1 MSQIGFTLDNML
13 LSCLYANQI
22 TCKSSDFKSYT
33 SFDRGNCF
41 TFNADISNI
50 TTSSQT
56 GQYYGL
62 QLELFGGFDG
72 KGLFDFD
79 LSDYLNLKKWFYFLD
94 GIQNY
99 EAISNGFYL
108 AVTNNSNK
116 PLIKYEGIEVSPGY
130 VTNIGITRTFY
141 YKLPSPYG
149 DCRESPL
156 DVILDSDSLYYK
168 YTAQIGKYTRNQ
180 CYEVCFQYSYAI
192 PMCGC
197 ADPSIGSN
205 VNNSTICGAGPNQG
219 CLDKQRVVFSSSKCN
234 SDCPEACERVEYSYK
249 VSISKYP
256 TK

>member
-1 MSQIGFTLDNML
+1 M
-13 LSCLYANQI
+13 
-22 TCKSSDFKSYT
+22 
-33 SFDRGNCF
+33 
-41 TFNADISNI
+41 
-50 TTSSQT
+50 
-56 GQYYGL
+56 
-62 QLELFGGFDG
+62 
-72 KGLFDFD
+72 
-79 LSDYLNLKKWFYFLD
+79 
-94 GIQNY
+94 
-99 EAISNGFYL
+99 
-108 AVTNNSNK
+108 TNNSNK
-116 PLIKYEGIEVSPGY
+116 PIFKYEGIEVSPGY